1 MSSCIH
7 NAMKALLMLSSLLW
21 LAGCATTTPVERPE
35 VPEQAGWNAPVAVAD
50 QATPPD
56 PEWWQQFDSPV
67 LDDLIRRAFAGSP
80 DLAAT
85 AERVFQA
92 EQQVRVA
99 GSSLLPS
106 LGLGASTGQRTTDS
120 GSGSQ
125 QSDSSSATL
134 NVSYEVDLWGNLAA
148 ARDEAE
154 AGYRATVFD
163 YDSARLTL
171 ASSVATTWFQLLALE
186 EQLRVAREN
195 LRIAERTE
203 EIVDARYRNGAAS
216 RAELLRQQTEVLNQQ
231 AGLVP
236 IQLEY
241 RQTRAALA
249 VLVGESPLGFQ
260 VEGFEVEPDSLLAIT
275 LPTIDAGVPADL
287 LARRPDLAREEARLR
302 AADANVEQ
310 ARTAF
315 LPTVSLGLSAGA
327 SSTSL
332 LSLADPV
339 ETAGW
344 TLSLA
349 QTLFDGGRRD
359 AQQAISESQR
369 VELVEGYRGAVLT
382 ALQET
387 DDALDRV
394 QTTRHR
400 ESLQQTVKDRAE
412 RTLELTELRYREGS
426 DDLLTLLDAQR
437 TLFQTRDQLV
447 SLRLQRLLATVD
459 LYKALGGGW
468 QAPEAPVADDQ

>member
-1 MSSCIH
+1 MLTETASGLRGALMASC
-7 NAMKALLMLSSLLW
+7 LLV
-21 LAGCATTTPVERPE
+21 LAGCATTTPVERPQLADTE
-35 VPEQAGWNAPVAVAD
+35 NWNAPGSIAD
-50 QATPPD
+50 NALPPD
-56 PEWWQQFDSPV
+56 ADWWQRFGSTE
-67 LDDLIRRAFAGSP
+67 LDRLIQRAFDNSP

-92 EQQVRVA
+92 EQQIRVA

-106 LGLGASTGQRTTDS
+106 LNLGGNTGERYTDS
-120 GSGSQ
+120 DAGSQ
-125 QSDSSSATL
+125 SSDSTSASL
-134 NVSYEVDLWGNLAA
+134 NVSYELDLWGRLAA
-148 ARDEAE
+148 ARGEAS
-154 AGYRATVFD
+154 ASYRATVFD

-186 EQLRVAREN
+186 EQLQVAREN
-195 LRIAERTE
+195 LAIAERTE

-216 RAELLRQQTEVLNQQ
+216 RAELLRQQTEVLNQR
-231 AGLVP
+231 ASLVP
-236 IQLEY
+236 VQLQY

-249 VLVGESPLGFQ
+249 VLVGESPLGF
-260 VEGFEVEPDSLLAIT
+260 EADMEPDSLLAMT
-275 LPTIDAGVPADL
+275 LPDIAAGAPSDL
-287 LARRPDLAREEARLR
+287 LTRRPDLAREEARLQ

-310 ARTAF
+310 AHTAF
-315 LPTVSLGLSAGA
+315 LPSVSLGLNAGA

-332 LSLADPV
+332 ASLANPV

-349 QTLFDGGRRD
+349 QSLFDGGRRD
-359 AQQAISESQR
+359 AQLAISESQR
-369 VELVEGYRGAVLT
+369 VELVEGYRAAILT

-400 ESLQQTVKDRAE
+400 ETLQQTIRERAQ
-412 RTLELTELRYREGS
+412 RTLELTELRYREGV

-447 SLRLQRLLATVD
+447 TLRLQRLLATVD

-468 QAPEAPVADDQ
+468 QPSQAGADDQ

>member
-1 MSSCIH
+1 MSSRIH
-7 NAMKALLMLSSLLW
+7 DVTKALLMLSSLLW
-21 LAGCATTTPVERPE
+21 LAGCATTTPVERPR
-35 VPEQAGWNAPVAVAD
+35 VTEQADWNAPVAVAD
-50 QATPPD
+50 QAIPPD

-99 GSSLLPS
+99 GSSLSPS
-106 LGLGASTGQRTTDS
+106 LGLGASTGQRTTD
-120 GSGSQ
+120 SQ

-134 NVSYEVDLWGNLAA
+134 NVSYEVDLWGSLAA
-148 ARDEAE
+148 TRDEAE
-154 AGYRATVFD
+154 ASYQATVFD

-186 EQLRVAREN
+186 EQLQVAQEN

-216 RAELLRQQTEVLNQQ
+216 RAELLRQQTEVLNQR
-231 AGLVP
+231 ASLVP

-249 VLVGESPLGFQ
+249 VLVGESPLGF
-260 VEGFEVEPDSLLAIT
+260 EVEVAPDSLLTMT
-275 LPTIDAGVPADL
+275 LPAIDAGVPADL

-315 LPTVSLGLSAGA
+315 LPTVSLGLGAGA
-327 SSTSL
+327 SSSNL

-339 ETAGW
+339 ETANW

-349 QTLFDGGRRD
+349 QTLFDGGRRE
-359 AQQAISESQR
+359 AEQAISESQR
-369 VELVEGYRGAVLT
+369 VELVEGYRGAILT

-400 ESLQQTVKDRAE
+400 ESLQQTVRDRAE

-426 DDLLTLLDAQR
+426 DDLLTLLDAQQ

-468 QAPEAPVADDQ
+468 QAPEVPVADDQ

>member
-1 MSSCIH
+1 MLFDTFACARGLLLVSC
-7 NAMKALLMLSSLLW
+7 
-21 LAGCATTTPVERPE
+21 LATVSGCATTTTVERPDVE
-35 VPEQAGWNAPVAVAD
+35 ETVSWNAPATVAD
-50 QATPPD
+50 NALPPD
-56 PEWWQQFDSPV
+56 PEWWHGFGSPE
-67 LDDLIRRAFAGSP
+67 LDRLIAQAFANSP

-106 LGLGASTGQRTTDS
+106 LGFGASTGEQYSDSDS
-120 GSGSQ
+120 GSQTSE
-125 QSDSSSATL
+125 STSASL
-134 NVSYEVDLWGNLAA
+134 NVSYELDLWGNLAA
-148 ARDEAE
+148 AREEAE
-154 AGYRATVFD
+154 ASYQATVFD

-171 ASSVATTWFQLLALE
+171 ASSVATTWFQLLALA
-186 EQLRVAREN
+186 EQLQVAEEN
-195 LRIAERTE
+195 LSIAERTE

-216 RAELLRQQTEVLNQQ
+216 RAELLRQQTAVLNQR
-231 AGLVP
+231 ASLVP
-236 IQLEY
+236 IQLQY

-249 VLVGESPLGFQ
+249 VLVGLSPLGFE
-260 VEGFEVEPDSLLAIT
+260 VTVEPDSLLAMS
-275 LPTIDAGVPADL
+275 LPEIAAGVPSDL
-287 LARRPDLAREEARLR
+287 LSRRPDLAREEAALR

-310 ARTAF
+310 ARTEF
-315 LPTVSLGLSAGA
+315 LPSVSLGLNGGINSD
-327 SSTSL
+327 SL
-332 LSLADPV
+332 LALGNPV
-339 ETAGW
+339 ETASW

-349 QTLFDGGRRD
+349 QSLFDGGRRD
-359 AQQAISESQR
+359 AQLSISQSQR
-369 VELVEGYRGAVLT
+369 VALVEGYRAAILI

-400 ESLQQTVKDRAE
+400 ESLQQTVRDRAE

-437 TLFQTRDQLV
+437 TVFQSRDTLV
-447 SLRLQRLLATVD
+447 SLRLQRLLASVD

-468 QAPEAPVADDQ
+468 QPSQAVAADDQ

>member
-1 MSSCIH
+1 MLTDTVFRLRG
-7 NAMKALLMLSSLLW
+7 ALVAGCLVV
-21 LAGCATTTPVERPE
+21 LAGCATTPPAERPQLAE
-35 VPEQAGWNAPVAVAD
+35 TEGWNAPGTIAHNAL
-50 QATPPD
+50 PPD
-56 PEWWQQFDSPV
+56 ADWWQRFGSTE
-67 LDDLIRRAFAGSP
+67 LDRLIQRAFANSP

-92 EQQVRVA
+92 EQQIRVA

-106 LGLGASTGQRTTDS
+106 LNLGGNTGERVTDS
-120 GSGSQ
+120 DAGSQ
-125 QSDSSSATL
+125 SSESTSASL
-134 NVSYEVDLWGNLAA
+134 SVSYELDLWGNLAA
-148 ARDEAE
+148 ARDQAT
-154 AGYRATVFD
+154 ASYQATVFD

-171 ASSVATTWFQLLALE
+171 ASRVATTWFQLLALE
-186 EQLRVAREN
+186 EQLQVAREN
-195 LRIAERTE
+195 LAIAERTE
-203 EIVDARYRNGAAS
+203 QIADARYRNGAAS
-216 RAELLRQQTEVLNQQ
+216 RAELLRQQTEVLNQR
-231 AGLVP
+231 ASLVP
-236 IQLEY
+236 VQLQY

-249 VLVGESPLGFQ
+249 VLVGESPLGF
-260 VEGFEVEPDSLLAIT
+260 EADMETDSLLAMT
-275 LPTIDAGVPADL
+275 LPDIAAGVPSDL
-287 LARRPDLAREEARLR
+287 LARRPDLAREEARLQ

-315 LPTVSLGLSAGA
+315 LPSVSLGLNAGA

-332 LSLADPV
+332 VSLANPV

-359 AQQAISESQR
+359 AQRAISKSQR
-369 VELVEGYRGAVLT
+369 VELVEGYRAAILT

-400 ESLQQTVKDRAE
+400 ETLQQTIRDRAQ
-412 RTLELTELRYREGS
+412 RTLEMTELRYREGS

-447 SLRLQRLLATVD
+447 NLRLQRLLATVD

-468 QAPEAPVADDQ
+468 QPPRAGANDQ